1 MRRFPALFVLVAVG
15 GLCAAAVAV
24 VILRPADDPL
34 SGTGELALVGD
45 SLNVG
50 TLDYLDEALPG
61 WTVRS
66 DNVVGRITDDGLA
79 ALERLGGREP
89 VLISLGTNDPADAVE
104 AFGEDV
110 DRALRLVGP
119 GRCVVWATIWRSD
132 GPDED
137 YNDVLE
143 QAAAD
148 GGLRLL
154 RWDEMLARD
163 PELLAP
169 DGVHGSPQ
177 GYRARAEE
185 AARLVRSCPQRQPQ
199 APTDGATG

>member
-1 MRRFPALFVLVAVG
+1 MRRPPISLVA
-15 GLCAAAVAV
+15 LAVAGLGAAIV
-24 VILRPADDPL
+24 AILVLRPAGEPARE
-34 SGTGELALVGD
+34 TGELALVGD

-50 TLDYLDEALPG
+50 TLDYLGEVLPG

-66 DNVVGRITDDGLA
+66 DSVVGRLTDDGLA

-89 VLISLGTNDPADAVE
+89 VLISLGTNDPAEAVE

-110 DRALRLVGP
+110 DRALRLAGP
-119 GRCVVWATIWRSD
+119 GRCVIWATIWRSD
-132 GPDED
+132 GPDEG
-137 YNDVLE
+137 YNDLLE

-148 GGLRLL
+148 HGLRLL
-154 RWDEMLARD
+154 RWDEMLARE

-169 DGVHGSPQ
+169 DGVHGSPE

-185 AARLVRSCPQRQPQ
+185 AARLVRSCPQPQ
-199 APTDGATG
+199 EETSAGATG